1 MGNFQFRFA
10 DSDETVM
17 SVTDLFV
24 SSTGNFHIITL
35 ERRLSHREQMVF
47 VSTPRCGQGFR
58 FRSPWILSVVSGAAT
73 FLHPHRRAWK
83 VSRRQAR
90 VILVSSTGNFNI
102 NTSDHVKLLKDDC
115 CR

>member
-1 MGNFQFRFA
+1 MGDFQFRFA

-35 ERRLSHREQMVF
+35 DRRLSHRKQMVF

-58 FRSPWILSVVSGAAT
+58 FRSPWILSVGSGAAT
-73 FLHPHRRAWK
+73 FLHPTGVLGKCPGVRPE
-83 VSRRQAR
+83 
-90 VILVSSTGNFNI
+90 SSWFPQQV
-102 NTSDHVKLLKDDC
+102 TSTSTLQTT
-115 CR
+115 